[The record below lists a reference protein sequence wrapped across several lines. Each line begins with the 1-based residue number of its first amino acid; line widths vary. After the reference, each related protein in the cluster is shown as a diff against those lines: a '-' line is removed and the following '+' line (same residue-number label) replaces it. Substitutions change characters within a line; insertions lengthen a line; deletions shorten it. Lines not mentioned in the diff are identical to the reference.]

1 VKKISKW
8 YIVSVKLRGRA
19 KSKEDAKERCFL
31 MLRHIVFREENIEI
45 VDVKE
50 DTKRK
55 NS

>member
-1 VKKISKW
+1 MKKISKW

-31 MLRHIVFREENIEI
+31 MLRHIVGFREENIEI

-50 DTKRK
+50 DS